1 MENIFTAEFIFNIL
15 LHITILFCILSLI
28 FILYISKITE
38 NLINNEMGHM
48 VDNAFTNNSD
58 INNAIVNYNNAIN
71 NMNNNILPQ
80 INNTDLQNSLSQIN
94 DYFSYDYYYDVYSKN
109 ESNREHI
116 NNIVFSNIKFT
127 CSILI
132 IITFVFGIS
141 LYMFGNLTGA
151 NIKHVII
158 ENIITFIFVG
168 IFEIA
173 FFTKIIL
180 YYSPVMPSLF
190 YSSIINKLKQKFN

>member
-1 MENIFTAEFIFNIL
+1 MID
-15 LHITILFCILSLI
+15 S
-28 FILYISKITE
+28 
-38 NLINNEMGHM
+38 
-48 VDNAFTNNSD
+48 AFANNSD

-80 INNTDLQNSLSQIN
+80 INNINLQNSLSQIN
-94 DYFSYDYYYDVYSKN
+94 DNFSYDYYYDVYSKN
-109 ESNREHI
+109 DSNREHI

-127 CSILI
+127 CCILI
-132 IITFVFGIS
+132 IITFVFALS
-141 LYMFGNLTGA
+141 LYMFGNLTGT

-180 YYSPVMPSLF
+180 YYSAVTPSLF